1 MPNYWKPS
9 RRGEGSVRAG
19 TQRGLARESV
29 RAPIV
34 AGIFYPERKEPL
46 AQLIDQLS
54 SGPAKKRKAI
64 AVVVPHG
71 AYHTS
76 GEVAGA
82 VYAQLAFW
90 PSVSVV
96 VGPNHSGAG
105 EALSIAVRGEWETPL
120 GCIPVDLGL
129 ARAILKAAP
138 DLKKDA
144 KAHQDEHAVE
154 VQMPFLQRLGHIRG
168 FVPVAL
174 GPVDLE
180 TVQRIGRG
188 LAEGIRKARQP
199 VLLVASTQLTR
210 YEALEAVKRKDQL
223 AIDPILALDED
234 RLLRVV
240 AEQEIS
246 MCGATATAAVLAAAK
261 ALGACKGSLVKH
273 ETSGE
278 RTGDLR
284 SVVGYAGIL
293 LE

>member
-19 TQRGLARESV
+19 RQRGPARESV
-29 RAPIV
+29 RAPVV

-46 AQLIDQLS
+46 EQLIDQLS
-54 SGPAKKRKAI
+54 SGSTKKRKVI

-76 GEVAGA
+76 GEAAGA
-82 VYAQLAFW
+82 VYAQLASW

-105 EALSIAVRGEWETPL
+105 EVLSIAVRGDWETPL
-120 GCIPVDLGL
+120 GRIPVDPVL

-154 VQMPFLQRLGHIRG
+154 VQLPFLQRLGHIRG

-188 LAEGIRKARQP
+188 LAEGIRKAKQP
-199 VLLVASTQLTR
+199 VLLVASTQLSR

-223 AIDPILALDED
+223 AIEPILALDED
-234 RLLRVV
+234 RLLQVV
-240 AEQEIS
+240 AEQGVS
-246 MCGATATAAVLAAAK
+246 MCGATATAVVLVAAK
-261 ALGACKGSLVKH
+261 GLGASQGSLVKY
-273 ETSGE
+273 ETSGKK
-278 RTGDLR
+278 TGNLR